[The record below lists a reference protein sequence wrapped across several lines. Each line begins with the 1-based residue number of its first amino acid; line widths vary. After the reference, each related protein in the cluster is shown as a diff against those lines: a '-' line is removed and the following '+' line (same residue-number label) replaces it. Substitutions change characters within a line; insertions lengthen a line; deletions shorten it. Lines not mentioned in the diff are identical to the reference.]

1 MRNALHHTVM
11 ALTALGATVLALAMF
26 VTFADVVLRYFFH
39 RPITGVYEVI
49 ELAMGLL
56 SPIAILYC
64 SHNKAHVSVSI
75 VYNML
80 RPGPQKATALFSQGC
95 TLLVFAVMA
104 WQGLYHI
111 LDVVDTRLTTPTLE
125 LPMWPASV
133 VIFLCFLLI
142 VPLTGRA
149 MVRTLKYGPD
159 APDDADTP
167 ASGKEER
174 A

>member
-1 MRNALHHTVM
+1 MRTLHYAVM
-11 ALTALGATVLALAMF
+11 TLAALGAAVLALSMF

-39 RPITGVYEVI
+39 SPITGVYEVI

-64 SHNKAHVSVSI
+64 FSNKGHVSVGI

-80 RPGPQKATALFSQGC
+80 RPGLQKAAVLFSLGC

-104 WQGLYHI
+104 WQCFHHI
-111 LDVVDTRLTTPTLE
+111 LDVVDSRLSTPTLE
-125 LPMWPASV
+125 LPMWPAAV
-133 VIFLCFLLI
+133 VIFLCFLLV
-142 VPLTGRA
+142 VPLTARE
-149 MVRTLKYGPD
+149 MLHTWKNGPD
-159 APDDADTP
+159 APEN
-167 ASGKEER
+167 GKEER